1 MTLRLLP
8 AARHRRMPWKNGR
21 GETVEIAVYPQGAGL
36 GDFGWRLS
44 MAGVTEDG
52 DFSVFQGIDRSLA
65 ILSGDGIVLDVAGQ
79 PHHLTMDAAPLAFP
93 ADAPASARLISGPVT
108 DLNLMTRRGAY
119 AHRLYRA
126 TDAAPETAPETAPV
140 TPPMSAPD
148 WRIILATAP
157 ATFRIDGQV
166 VTLGPLD
173 ALLCEGAGAC
183 APLAP
188 DQAPDQAANLW
199 LAEISR
205 L

>member
-79 PHHLTMDAAPLAFP
+79 PHRLTMDAAPLAFP
-93 ADAPASARLISGPVT
+93 ADAPASARP
-108 DLNLMTRRGAY
+108 
-119 AHRLYRA
+119 
-126 TDAAPETAPETAPV
+126 
-140 TPPMSAPD
+140 
-148 WRIILATAP
+148 
-157 ATFRIDGQV
+157 
-166 VTLGPLD
+166 
-173 ALLCEGAGAC
+173 
-183 APLAP
+183 
-188 DQAPDQAANLW
+188 
-199 LAEISR
+199 
-205 L
+205 